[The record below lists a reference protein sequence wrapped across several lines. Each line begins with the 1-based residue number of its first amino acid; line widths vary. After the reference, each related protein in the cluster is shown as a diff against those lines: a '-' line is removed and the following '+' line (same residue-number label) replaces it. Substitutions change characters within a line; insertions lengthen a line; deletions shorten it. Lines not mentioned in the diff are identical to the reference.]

1 MGRKKMERIIIDMDS
16 DLNRRAMEMTG
27 EDLLELIADIAQF
40 SVEEDCED
48 VFEDACDKYQGILEE
63 IHGIISDKA
72 GSDMEATLFMAMVAH
87 SLMVS
92 LIAMSDVAQMMYE
105 LEQIERGLG

>member
-1 MGRKKMERIIIDMDS
+1 MERVQIGIDS
-16 DLNRRAMEMTG
+16 DLNKRAMKTTG
-27 EDLLELIADIAQF
+27 EDLLELIAEIAQF

-63 IHGIISDKA
+63 IHAMIIAKA
-72 GSDMEATLFMAMVAH
+72 ESDMQMTLFMAMIAH

-105 LEQIERGLG
+105 LEQIERGIE